1 MFLSLLFP
9 LWLLFINDDLFDG
22 SLADGLCGQH
32 QSRVSR
38 VDACILHMFR
48 HGMGDDLA
56 KRRFWK
62 ELYFNEAYFN
72 EATALPTPLIL
83 KDASSIDW
91 FLCQDPDEQS
101 RRSFTVDLSSLPVQ

>member
-1 MFLSLLFP
+1 MLFP

-32 QSRVSR
+32 QGRVSR
-38 VDACILHMFR
+38 VDARILHMFR

-62 ELYFNEAYFN
+62 ELSGTYFN

-91 FLCQDPDEQS
+91 FLCQVPDEQS
-101 RRSFTVDLSSLPVQ
+101 RSSCTVDLSSLPVQ